1 MKTPNKSLTR
11 LHKRDVKVGKSRS
24 GGKEENRDAYNRLV
38 EEYREYKRNYSRAF
52 RFLAS
57 AVNTSFGL
65 FFSLTSL
72 IHLLTGQEL
81 NDSTLQLVQIFFD
94 TASFDEIERD
104 TEVKF
109 YFKVTFLS

>member
-11 LHKRDVKVGKSRS
+11 PHKRDVKVGKSRS

-65 FFSLTSL
+65 FLAQPFQ
-72 IHLLTGQEL
+72 LLEYQWWEG
-81 NDSTLQLVQIFFD
+81 IFD
-94 TASFDEIERD
+94 KPTASACAPPF
-104 TEVKF
+104 
-109 YFKVTFLS
+109 S